1 MNVLFL
7 NKNFKQ
13 TVNFK
18 KILNKLFN
26 EINSHSVIMN
36 LGYKQEGELQ
46 LKKYIYVD
54 YENMGN
60 IKNLIPIDGQY
71 FFFHRKCTKFDF

>member
-1 MNVLFL
+1 
-7 NKNFKQ
+7 
-13 TVNFK
+13 
-18 KILNKLFN
+18 
-26 EINSHSVIMN
+26 MN

-71 FFFHRKCTKFDF
+71 FFSSEMHKIRFLKN